1 MSLKI
6 TNSDKTGWTV
16 RHRDPPGSA
25 SVTLG
30 LQACTITLEFYVG
43 VGGPNSS
50 PHGCPTNPYNSYIL
64 SYNYADRN
72 LWCILFYM
80 NNIFYLF
87 VAYECDSSH

>member
-16 RHRDPPGSA
+16 RHRDPPVSS

-30 LQACTITLEFYVG
+30 LLAYAITLEFYVG
-43 VGGPNSS
+43 VRDPNSS
-50 PHGCPTNPYNSYIL
+50 PHGCPTNPYISYIL

-72 LWCILFYM
+72 LWCILIYM

-87 VAYECDSSH
+87 AVYECDSSH